1 MQHSSQV
8 PAIAVDIAQQSEA
21 YDTNVDNTNVGDTNL
36 ASFPQTEKQEEPGTL
51 IQGLKRW

>member
-21 YDTNVDNTNVGDTNL
+21 YNTNVDNTNVGDTNL